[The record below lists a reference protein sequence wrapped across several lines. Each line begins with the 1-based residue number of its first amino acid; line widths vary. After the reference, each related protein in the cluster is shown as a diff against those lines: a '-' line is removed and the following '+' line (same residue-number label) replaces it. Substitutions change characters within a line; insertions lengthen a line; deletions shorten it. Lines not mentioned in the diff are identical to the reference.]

1 MEDTVKFEVQAIG
14 KGMPQE
20 TCRMSYQPIQTNPF
34 TIQGDTALVETLK
47 PPRRFVAIRNILM
60 EVAASSDQL
69 LSLATTTPDGM
80 GNPDVAH
87 VEDVTA
93 GCDFLVFLTDH

>member
-14 KGMPQE
+14 KGIG
-20 TCRMSYQPIQTNPF
+20 RMSNQPIQTNPF
-34 TIQGDTALVETLK
+34 TMQGDSALVETLK

-69 LSLATTTPDGM
+69 LRATTTPDGM